1 MSDRSKK
8 QIMLERMN
16 EKKKEVKTVRR
27 IVLIVFLS
35 VLLLMVIGGTILY
48 SYVTGALK
56 PVDPDA
62 EDTVTV
68 EIPIGSN
75 LDSIA
80 LKLEEAGVIKNDRIF
95 KYYAKFNNESD
106 FQAGTYE
113 MSQAMTP
120 DELLQSLKTGK
131 VYREP
136 VFQYTIPEGLN
147 LAQISEVIEKNTE
160 YTADEFMK
168 LVTDEAY
175 INELISKFP
184 NLLTEEVLDEQ
195 IKFPLEGYLFPATYP
210 VFEEQPTLEA
220 LVEQMIGATDET
232 LSPYREA
239 IAEDERTVHQVL
251 TMASLVEEEARTP
264 EDRKSIASVFENR
277 LEEGM
282 PLQTDPTVAYAH
294 GKHLERTMYSDLEI
308 DDAYNTYQNKGL
320 PPGPISNAGSSSI
333 DAALNPSDTDYLYFL
348 ADPSGIN
355 HFAKTYEEHL
365 QNRDK
370 YLKSGE

>member
-8 QIMLERMN
+8 QVMLERMN
-16 EKKKEVKTVRR
+16 EKKKEVRKIRR
-27 IVLIVFLS
+27 IVLIVFLAAM
-35 VLLLMVIGGTILY
+35 LLLVIGGAILY
-48 SYVTGALK
+48 SYVAGALK
-56 PVDPDA
+56 PVDPDS
-62 EDTVTV
+62 EETVTV

-80 LKLEEAGVIKNDRIF
+80 MKLEEAGVIKDNRIF

-106 FQAGTYE
+106 FQAGTYD

-120 DELLQSLKTGK
+120 DELLESLKTGK

-136 VFQYTIPEGLN
+136 VFQFTVPEGLN

-160 YTADEFMK
+160 FTADEFME

-184 NLLTEEVLDEQ
+184 NLLTEEILNEQ

-210 VFEEQPTLEA
+210 VFEEQPTLEM
-220 LVEQMIGATDET
+220 LVEQMIGATDQSI
-232 LSPYREA
+232 SPYREA
-239 IAEDERTVHQVL
+239 ISEEERTIHQVL
-251 TMASLVEEEARTP
+251 TMASLVEKEARTP
-264 EDRKSIASVFENR
+264 EDRKSIASVFVNR

-308 DDAYNTYQNKGL
+308 DDAYNTYQNQGL
-320 PPGPISNAGSSSI
+320 PPGPISNAGNSSI
-333 DAALNPSDTDYLYFL
+333 DAALNPAETDYLYFL

-355 HFAKTYEEHL
+355 HFTKTYEEHL
-365 QNRDK
+365 KNRDK

>member
-8 QIMLERMN
+8 QVMLERMN
-16 EKKKEVKTVRR
+16 EKKKEVKKVRR
-27 IVLIVFLS
+27 IVMIVFLS
-35 VLLLMVIGGTILY
+35 ALLLMVIGGAILY
-48 SYVTGALK
+48 SYVTSALE
-56 PVDPDA
+56 PMDPDA
-62 EDTVTV
+62 EDTITV

-75 LDSIA
+75 LNSIA
-80 LKLEEAGVIKNDRIF
+80 AKLEEADVIKDDRIF

-120 DELLQSLKTGK
+120 DELLESLKTGK

-136 VFQYTIPEGLN
+136 VFQYTVAEGLN

-160 YTADEFMK
+160 YSAEEFME

-175 INELISKFP
+175 INGLITKFP
-184 NLLTEEVLDEQ
+184 NLLSEEILNEQ

-210 VFEEQPTLEA
+210 VYEEQPTLEM
-220 LVEQMIGATDET
+220 LVEQMISATDQNI
-232 LSPYREA
+232 SPYREA
-239 IAEDERTVHQVL
+239 IAEEERTIHQVL
-251 TMASLVEEEARTP
+251 TMASLVEKEARTP

-277 LEEGM
+277 MAEDM
-282 PLQTDPTVAYAH
+282 MLQTDPTVAYAH
-294 GKHLERTMYSDLEI
+294 GEHLERTMYSDLEI

-320 PPGPISNAGSSSI
+320 PPGPIANAGSSSI

-348 ADPSGIN
+348 ADPSGNN
-355 HFAKTYEEHL
+355 HFAKTYDAHL
-365 QNRDK
+365 KNRDK